1 MRDRKDISQ
10 PENRQM
16 LEILKIIRLDLDRTY
31 KLMKGGRLIK
41 IINCIRSPG
50 VQVMIILRFGQWSML
65 QPKLVRLFTDPV
77 YFLLNGILKIMW
89 GIEIA
94 RVTQIGAG
102 FYIGHFGGIT
112 ISPQAVI
119 GNNCS
124 ISQGVTIGVSG
135 QGDKSGA
142 PTIGDNVYIAP
153 GAKVFGK
160 ITIGSN
166 VKIGANA
173 VIYQD
178 LPDNVIAVLSPGF
191 QIIGEVQKS

>member
-1 MRDRKDISQ
+1 MTYRKDISQ

>member
-1 MRDRKDISQ
+1 MTDRKDLSQ

-16 LEILKIIRLDLDRTY
+16 LEILKMIRLDLDRTY

-102 FYIGHFGGIT
+102 FYIGHFGGVT

>member
-1 MRDRKDISQ
+1 MEYTKDISQ
-10 PENRQM
+10 SENGQRV
-16 LEILKIIRLDLDRTY
+16 EILKIIRLDVDRTY

-41 IINCIRSPG
+41 VINCIRSPG
-50 VQVMIILRFGQWSML
+50 VQVMIILRFGQWSMR
-65 QPKLVRLFTDPV
+65 QPKLVRLFTDPA

-102 FYIGHFGGIT
+102 FYIGHFGGVT

-124 ISQGVTIGVSG
+124 ISQGVTIGISG

-142 PTIGDNVYIAP
+142 PTIGDNVYIAA

-160 ITIGSN
+160 ITIGNN

-173 VIYQD
+173 VIYKD

-191 QIIGEVQKS
+191 QIISSTQKA

>member
-1 MRDRKDISQ
+1 MRKF
-10 PENRQM
+10 
-16 LEILKIIRLDLDRTY
+16 LKIIRLDIDRTY
-31 KLMKGGRLIK
+31 QLMEGRHALK
-41 IINCIRSPG
+41 IINCMRSAG
-50 VQVMIILRFGQWSML
+50 VQVMVVLRFGQWSMS

-89 GIEIA
+89 GIEIP
-94 RVTQIGAG
+94 RVAKIGAG

-112 ISPQAVI
+112 VSPQAVI
-119 GNNCS
+119 GENCS

-135 QGDKSGA
+135 QGEKAGA
-142 PTIGDNVYIAP
+142 PKIGHNVYIAP

-173 VIYQD
+173 VIYKD

-191 QIIGEVQKS
+191 QIIGETQPPYLSDRK